1 MQSHLAESRFDER
14 VHDESLFNVC
24 LHHRYRKSP
33 NRLLEVCYV
42 SATSTGT
49 SISNHRANK
58 LPKASVSVNKQS
70 SKISLIESC
79 FIYFQIG
86 NNNLASPGKVFKW
99 QSEFCTFPIRAYR
112 GQL

>member
-33 NRLLEVCYV
+33 NRLLKVCYV

-86 NNNLASPGKVFKW
+86 NNNLASPG
-99 QSEFCTFPIRAYR
+99 RANFAHF
-112 GQL
+112 

>member
-1 MQSHLAESRFDER
+1 M
-14 VHDESLFNVC
+14 C

-33 NRLLEVCYV
+33 NRLLKVCYV
-42 SATSTGT
+42 SAASTGLGN
-49 SISNHRANK
+49 SNHRANE
-58 LPKASVSVNKQS
+58 LAKASVSVNKQS
-70 SKISLIESC
+70 NKISHIESC

>member
-1 MQSHLAESRFDER
+1 MQNHLAESRFDER

-33 NRLLEVCYV
+33 NRLLKVCYLP
-42 SATSTGT
+42 ATSDGL
-49 SISNHRANK
+49 SNSNHIGNK

-86 NNNLASPGKVFKW
+86 NNNLASPG
-99 QSEFCTFPIRAYR
+99 RANFAH
-112 GQL
+112 L